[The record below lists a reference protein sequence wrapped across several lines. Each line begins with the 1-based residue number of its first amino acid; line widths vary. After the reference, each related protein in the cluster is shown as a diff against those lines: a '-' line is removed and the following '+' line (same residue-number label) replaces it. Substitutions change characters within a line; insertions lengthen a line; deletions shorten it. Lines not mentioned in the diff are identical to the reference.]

1 MKPSERATCE
11 LIIDTFLG
19 AGYTL
24 NIDDGGDQLALDQ
37 NSTDRDAVLNQMGS
51 TSEQWLT
58 LHDAASRQCLGYVYL
73 VFGNEDWVLI
83 NDYTA
88 NIEHL
93 VEPVCKWCIEQD
105 EKSTRIAVNYRDEF
119 ATADMFEEGIDVEKA
134 CNLYA
139 GDYWYWLREDGPIT
153 LHFWICDD
161 QANVYF
167 KGEKILQP
175 MEQDDE

>member
-1 MKPSERATCE
+1 MKPSERATVE
-11 LIIDTFLG
+11 ALVNALIDG
-19 AGYTL
+19 GYCL
-24 NIDDGGDQLALDQ
+24 NIDDGGDDLAMPA
-37 NSTDRDAVLNQMGS
+37 NSDDRNEVLEHLGT

-58 LHDAASRQCLGYVYL
+58 VHDGLSRQCVGYVYL

-83 NDYTA
+83 ADYTA
-88 NIEHL
+88 NIESL

-119 ATADMFEEGIDVEKA
+119 ATADMFEQGVDVEKA

-139 GDYWYWLREDGPIT
+139 GDYWYWLNDDGPIT
-153 LHFWICDD
+153 LHFWVCDD
-161 QANVYF
+161 QGNVYF